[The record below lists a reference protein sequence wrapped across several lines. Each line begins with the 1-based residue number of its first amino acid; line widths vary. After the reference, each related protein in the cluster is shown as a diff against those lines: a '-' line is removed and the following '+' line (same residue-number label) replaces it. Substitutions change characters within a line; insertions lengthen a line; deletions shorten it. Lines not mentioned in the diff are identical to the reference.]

1 MEKDPSELPRGGGG
15 MFHWDFTGV
24 LVDATETGIVLDV
37 KTDRLGIASRQLEF
51 LYRRIMQ
58 VRLVY

>member
-1 MEKDPSELPRGGGG
+1 

-24 LVDATETGIVLDV
+24 LVDATETSIVLDV